1 MWCVYEWLSVLHFKR
16 SFIFP
21 TRSFSTNFLRLTLKS
36 VLRVVDPG
44 VLSYLEQA
52 RLGFNSIM
60 PLLAEHVSRVYLPDG
75 IFSKDLFV
83 ESLQV
88 HTTAAGVGVGVIE

>member
-1 MWCVYEWLSVLHFKR
+1 
-16 SFIFP
+16 
-21 TRSFSTNFLRLTLKS
+21 
-36 VLRVVDPG
+36 
-44 VLSYLEQA
+44 
-52 RLGFNSIM
+52 M

-88 HTTAAGVGVGVIE
+88 HTTAVGVGVDVIE

>member
-1 MWCVYEWLSVLHFKR
+1 MF
-16 SFIFP
+16 
-21 TRSFSTNFLRLTLKS
+21 TNGYQCYTSREASYSPPDHFLRLTLKS

-88 HTTAAGVGVGVIE
+88 HTTAVGVGVGVIE